1 MAMNKRIRNIQQPR
15 ILDMTQKYNEV
26 LSIINE
32 CEQMPLIPL
41 DIDVESLVPFL
52 SSIETHANEA
62 LQQCHDPP
70 ADRLT
75 IAQLASI
82 RLYSMDKE
90 FDDTCF
96 CVELSTILRSSD
108 KQNC

>member
-1 MAMNKRIRNIQQPR
+1 
-15 ILDMTQKYNEV
+15 
-26 LSIINE
+26 
-32 CEQMPLIPL
+32 MPLVPL
-41 DIDVESLVPFL
+41 DIAVESLLPLL

-75 IAQLASI
+75 IDQLASI

-90 FDDTCF
+90 FDDTC
-96 CVELSTILRSSD
+96 
-108 KQNC
+108 